1 MMEFI
6 AMESQCMNRGVEGCS
21 VYYHYISNVRAPGL
35 ILQLFT
41 AGEH

>member
-1 MMEFI
+1 MEFI

-21 VYYHYISNVRAPGL
+21 VYYKYISRAPGL